1 VTAWRSQNPGGT
13 SEQLVADIGCRFRPD
28 YGVVLRAVLFAA
40 DRHNARGITGIC
52 TGPEAARIAGALR
65 ESVRFS
71 GGTRIREH
79 RHYPARVRPCL
90 ARVPAAA
97 RR

>member
-1 VTAWRSQNPGGT
+1 MTPAE
-13 SEQLVADIGCRFRPD
+13 EQ
-28 YGVVLRAVLFAA
+28 
-40 DRHNARGITGIC
+40 
-52 TGPEAARIAGALR
+52 AARIAGTLR

-79 RHYPARVRPCL
+79 RHYPARVRPRL